1 MAITKESAEVQSIQ
15 VAGSVITATVNYV
28 LSNDATDPATIEA
41 EVNSVSIV
49 VSNATSAELTAV
61 QSIISK
67 AAVIA
72 VA

>member
-1 MAITKESAEVQSIQ
+1 MAITKTGATVQNVS
-15 VAGSVITATVNYV
+15 VEGSVVTATVNYV

-41 EVNSVSIV
+41 EVSSVHIV
-49 VSNATSAELTAV
+49 VSNATAGELTAM

-67 AAVIA
+67 AAALA